1 MADMTY
7 NQGVESSRI
16 AAIVAETI
24 ETACR
29 QRKWSYSD
37 LAEEIGVAESTIH
50 KWRAGPQDNYKVQA
64 LIKLF
69 ELAGASMDRLFE
81 LDPDAESVDEL
92 RRRAERAEWM
102 LDQLRESTD
111 VAEPADEEEPVLGLE
126 SDKHFQAG
134 VSTARARRRLRKDIG
149 DEAERLAEQRD
160 SEEDTTERTG

>member
-1 MADMTY
+1 MCDRTAQAGSTVADMTY

-69 ELAGASMDRLFE
+69 EL
-81 LDPDAESVDEL
+81 DPDAESVDEL

-111 VAEPADEEEPVLGLE
+111 VAEPADEEEPALGLE